1 MKQQAR
7 LVYLSQ
13 VSGLNINRV
22 RERSKYFL
30 MYLINYSL
38 SIGSLS
44 SFMMTLLCPIATYFL
59 FVFFLPFIKA
69 YFIYLTL
76 YHLFCS
82 ILLITRYFVLH
93 FFFWPLLHFILN
105 HTCQTF
111 NQKQISITLLLSR
124 VKYSSQCNV
133 ISAILHTTQYSVS
146 KNWCMWHKYFRFKGW
161 KQKWPKY
168 KRKNK
173 VECNIGNELTNC

>member
-93 FFFWPLLHFILN
+93 FFFLTITSLYTKSHMSNVQPKTNLN
-105 HTCQTF
+105 HSFTITCQ
-111 NQKQISITLLLSR
+111 
-124 VKYSSQCNV
+124 V
-133 ISAILHTTQYSVS
+133 
-146 KNWCMWHKYFRFKGW
+146 
-161 KQKWPKY
+161 
-168 KRKNK
+168 
-173 VECNIGNELTNC
+173 